1 MSRTGSSPVLGQRVD
16 VQDWAVYPVL
26 MPYWFDGNNLIGQSA
41 AAAAADPRPR
51 REFLAALAAYRRAGG
66 GRLLVFFDGDDPG
79 RSDLPPGVA
88 VRYAAPESADAAIAR
103 RLREA
108 ARPGEITVVTNDLEL
123 GARCRRAGASTLD
136 WAAFAA
142 EYPRFRMRDDAEL
155 CCYDAARRTLAGEAL
170 DVAAVDAVRRDPAIG
185 QIEHAGHQR
194 DEQDAQPGQQVGK
207 VERHRVSGGRC
218 RSFPPILG

>member
-1 MSRTGSSPVLGQRVD
+1 MD
-16 VQDWAVYPVL
+16 VHDWALYAVG

-51 REFLAALAAYRRAGG
+51 REFLAALAAYRSAGG
-66 GRLLVFFDGDDPG
+66 GRLLVYFDGDDPG
-79 RSDLPPGVA
+79 QSSLPPGVA

-142 EYPRFRMRDDAEL
+142 KMRSRPPRPG
-155 CCYDAARRTLAGEAL
+155 RTRKRSEEAV
-170 DVAAVDAVRRDPAIG
+170 DVAEWMRWFGLD
-185 QIEHAGHQR
+185 
-194 DEQDAQPGQQVGK
+194 GK
-207 VERHRVSGGRC
+207 ER
-218 RSFPPILG
+218 